1 MDVLDISRRTIF
13 HKEKRARA
21 MAFPLDTPRRGGNGG
36 QHPAGEDTSETAETT
51 DGETDTQG
59 EQRQLDADADTVDET
74 SQPDHT
80 ELTES
85 PEKSRADGGSEE
97 TPDPESSTLR
107 EQLQIAIKALQ
118 QINQEL

>member
-1 MDVLDISRRTIF
+1 MDSIRLAKT
-13 HKEKRARA
+13 
-21 MAFPLDTPRRGGNGG
+21 
-36 QHPAGEDTSETAETT
+36 QT
-51 DGETDTQG
+51 DSDSTDTQG
-59 EQRQLDADADTVDET
+59 EQRQLDADADTVEET

-85 PEKSRADGGSEE
+85 PERSRADGGSEE
-97 TPDPESSTLR
+97 TPDPESSALR